1 MLQLGNSVV
10 CKISRKN
17 VNCYYK
23 KYFLWLKPYILFPN
37 LAPALI
43 NEHSDGDSLG
53 GERASVL
60 CNRLPF
66 ANGIRRPLNDVR
78 LKS

>member
-1 MLQLGNSVV
+1 MKWVSD
-10 CKISRKN
+10 I
-17 VNCYYK
+17 
-23 KYFLWLKPYILFPN
+23 WLKPYILFPN
-37 LAPALI
+37 LAAAMI
-43 NEHSDGDSLG
+43 NERSDVDSPG

>member
-1 MLQLGNSVV
+1 MKWVSD
-10 CKISRKN
+10 I
-17 VNCYYK
+17 
-23 KYFLWLKPYILFPN
+23 WLKPYILFPN
-37 LAPALI
+37 LAPAMI
-43 NEHSDGDSLG
+43 NERSDVDSPG

-60 CNRLPF
+60 CNRIPF

>member
-1 MLQLGNSVV
+1 MKWVSD
-10 CKISRKN
+10 I
-17 VNCYYK
+17 
-23 KYFLWLKPYILFPN
+23 WLKPYILFPN
-37 LAPALI
+37 LAPAMI
-43 NEHSDGDSLG
+43 NEHSDVDSPG

>member
-1 MLQLGNSVV
+1 MKWVSD
-10 CKISRKN
+10 I
-17 VNCYYK
+17 
-23 KYFLWLKPYILFPN
+23 WLKPYILFPN
-37 LAPALI
+37 LAPAMI
-43 NEHSDGDSLG
+43 NKRSDVDSPG

>member
-1 MLQLGNSVV
+1 MIKVTIKWVSD
-10 CKISRKN
+10 I
-17 VNCYYK
+17 
-23 KYFLWLKPYILFPN
+23 WLKPSILFPN
-37 LAPALI
+37 LAPAMI
-43 NEHSDGDSLG
+43 NERSDVDSPG